1 MNMNNCNMNNCG
13 MNSCGRN
20 NGSMSRNASCAGE
33 ARNTGAAAGM
43 SPRAS
48 CGMVQPGSGMQPG
61 LETQPC
67 PEMQPGPGMQPGSGI
82 QPGLETQPGQ
92 AVQFRQGMQP
102 NGNRMYTGNAQMNQ
116 PQAGNR
122 EMLQNRCSLM
132 RQINEASFAMDDA
145 QLFLDTHPDSAPALQ
160 YYRNAAA
167 MRRNAMDAY
176 QRQFGPLMV
185 DEASGKD
192 WNWVTE
198 FWPWEGGI

>member
-48 CGMVQPGSGMQPG
+48 CGMVQPGSGM
-61 LETQPC
+61 
-67 PEMQPGPGMQPGSGI
+67 